1 MKNFDPYKRTILFFA
16 SMINVC
22 MMTALFSYSWYHF
35 YADMMYTYRFYRRGN
50 YVVLALYA
58 VLLFFFSNMYGSLK
72 IGRFRRIEVL
82 LSQYLSLFLT
92 NVVMYVVISL
102 LAFRFVTPFYLFVVL
117 LAEMLVSTI
126 WNVIVIK
133 LYNRIFQPW
142 KILLVY
148 GERPAADL
156 VYKVEARR
164 DKYAIYDA
172 VNINE
177 GMEQIKSDVM
187 DKVMSQMHSYDYEKY
202 TAKDVKTSLRST
214 AGISPMITAVER
226 NDVLKY
232 CYAKKVRAYVIPKI
246 SDIILMGADRIHVFD
261 TPFMLSR
268 GYTLSFDQRFGKR
281 TLDIILSVLLL
292 IAASPFMLL
301 TALAIKLYDH
311 GPVFY
316 SQVRCTKG
324 GKEFAIYKFR
334 SMIVDAEKKGGVQL
348 AKEHD
353 ERITPVGRVIRAA
366 RIDELPQLFNIL
378 KGDMSFVGPR
388 PERPELIEEYSQ
400 EMPEFV
406 FRMRVK
412 AGLTGYAQVYG
423 KYNTTPYDKLKLDLF
438 YIENYSFWTDMKL
451 ILMTVKTIFKPAS
464 TEGIEQEQTNA
475 LKEQVDTTDV
485 EEIVKEINQI
495 AKKEE
500 DK

>member
-177 GMEQIKSDVM
+177 GMEQIKKRILDFQAVIIG
-187 DKVMSQMHSYDYEKY
+187 D
-202 TAKDVKTSLRST
+202 
-214 AGISPMITAVER
+214 IPAVER

-388 PERPELIEEYSQ
+388 PERPDLIEEYSQ

>member
-177 GMEQIKSDVM
+177 GMEQIKKRILDFQAVIIG
-187 DKVMSQMHSYDYEKY
+187 D
-202 TAKDVKTSLRST
+202 
-214 AGISPMITAVER
+214 IPAVER

-353 ERITPVGRVIRAA
+353 ERITPVGRMIRAA

-388 PERPELIEEYSQ
+388 PERPELIKEYSQ

>member
-177 GMEQIKSDVM
+177 GMEQIKKRILDFQAVIIG
-187 DKVMSQMHSYDYEKY
+187 D
-202 TAKDVKTSLRST
+202 
-214 AGISPMITAVER
+214 IPAVER

-353 ERITPVGRVIRAA
+353 KRITPVGRVIRAA

-388 PERPELIEEYSQ
+388 PERPELIKEYSQ

-438 YIENYSFWTDMKL
+438 YIENYSFWTDLKL
-451 ILMTVKTIFKPAS
+451 ILMTVKQSLNRLLQKGLSRNRPMH
-464 TEGIEQEQTNA
+464 
-475 LKEQVDTTDV
+475 
-485 EEIVKEINQI
+485 
-495 AKKEE
+495 
-500 DK
+500 

>member
-1 MKNFDPYKRTILFFA
+1 MKNFDPYKRSILFFA

-177 GMEQIKSDVM
+177 GMEQIKKRILDFQAVIIG
-187 DKVMSQMHSYDYEKY
+187 D
-202 TAKDVKTSLRST
+202 
-214 AGISPMITAVER
+214 IPAVER

-232 CYAKKVRAYVIPKI
+232 CYAQKVRAYVIPKI

-301 TALAIKLYDH
+301 MALAIKLYDH

-388 PERPELIEEYSQ
+388 PERPELIKEYSQ

>member
-177 GMEQIKSDVM
+177 GMEQIKKRILDFQAVIIG
-187 DKVMSQMHSYDYEKY
+187 D
-202 TAKDVKTSLRST
+202 
-214 AGISPMITAVER
+214 IPAVER

-268 GYTLSFDQRFGKR
+268 GYTLSFDQQFGKR

>member
-1 MKNFDPYKRTILFFA
+1 MKNFAPYKRTILFFA

-177 GMEQIKSDVM
+177 GMEQIKKRILDFQAVIIG
-187 DKVMSQMHSYDYEKY
+187 D
-202 TAKDVKTSLRST
+202 
-214 AGISPMITAVER
+214 IPAVER

>member
-177 GMEQIKSDVM
+177 GMEQIKKRILDFQAVIIG
-187 DKVMSQMHSYDYEKY
+187 D
-202 TAKDVKTSLRST
+202 
-214 AGISPMITAVER
+214 IPAVER

-301 TALAIKLYDH
+301 TALAIKFYDH

>member
-126 WNVIVIK
+126 WNVIVSK

-177 GMEQIKSDVM
+177 GMEQIKKRILDFQAVIIG
-187 DKVMSQMHSYDYEKY
+187 D
-202 TAKDVKTSLRST
+202 
-214 AGISPMITAVER
+214 IPAVER

-388 PERPELIEEYSQ
+388 PERPELIKEYSQ

-485 EEIVKEINQI
+485 EEIVKEINQL
-495 AKKEE
+495 AKEE
-500 DK
+500 K

>member
-177 GMEQIKSDVM
+177 GMEQIKKRILDLQAVIIG
-187 DKVMSQMHSYDYEKY
+187 D
-202 TAKDVKTSLRST
+202 
-214 AGISPMITAVER
+214 IPAVER

>member
-177 GMEQIKSDVM
+177 GMEQIKKRILDFQAVIIG
-187 DKVMSQMHSYDYEKY
+187 D
-202 TAKDVKTSLRST
+202 
-214 AGISPMITAVER
+214 IPAVER

-311 GPVFY
+311 GPVLY

-475 LKEQVDTTDV
+475 LKGQVDTTDV

>member
-102 LAFRFVTPFYLFVVL
+102 LAFRFVTPFYLFVIL

-172 VNINE
+172 VNIDE
-177 GMEQIKSDVM
+177 GI
-187 DKVMSQMHSYDYEKY
+187 DKIAEKM
-202 TAKDVKTSLRST
+202 KDFQAVII
-214 AGISPMITAVER
+214 GDISAEKR
-226 NDVLKY
+226 NDMLKY
-232 CYAKKVRAYVIPKI
+232 CYAHKMRAYVIPKL

-261 TPFMLSR
+261 TPFLLSK
-268 GYTLSFDQRFGKR
+268 GYTLSFDQRLFKR
-281 TLDIILSVLLL
+281 ALDLIIAIPMTV
-292 IAASPFMLL
+292 IASPFMLI
-301 TALAIKLYDH
+301 TAIAIKLYDG

-316 SQVRCTKG
+316 KQVRCTKYER
-324 GKEFAIYKFR
+324 EFEIYKFR
-334 SMIVDAEKKGGVQL
+334 SMIVNAESDGVAKL
-348 AKEHD
+348 AKEND
-353 ERITPVGRVIRAA
+353 DRITPIGKFIRAT
-366 RIDELPQLFNIL
+366 RIDELPQLFNII

-388 PERPELIEEYSQ
+388 PERPEIMKQYCE
-400 EMPEFV
+400 EMPEFP
-406 FRMRVK
+406 FRTRVK

-438 YIENYSFWTDMKL
+438 YIENYSLWTDIKL
-451 ILMTVKTIFKPAS
+451 ILMTVKTVLKKDA
-464 TEGIEQEQTNA
+464 TEGVSD
-475 LKEQVDTTDV
+475 EQVTAEKIDDGTHESVEKIV
-485 EEIVKEINQI
+485 EEIVKNNQ
-495 AKKEE
+495 
-500 DK
+500 

>member
-177 GMEQIKSDVM
+177 GMEQIKKRILDFQAVIIG
-187 DKVMSQMHSYDYEKY
+187 D
-202 TAKDVKTSLRST
+202 
-214 AGISPMITAVER
+214 IPAVER

-423 KYNTTPYDKLKLDLF
+423 KYNTTPYDKVKLDLF

-475 LKEQVDTTDV
+475 LKGQVDTTDV

>member
-92 NVVMYVVISL
+92 NVVMYVVIAL

-177 GMEQIKSDVM
+177 GMEQIKKRILDFQAVIIG
-187 DKVMSQMHSYDYEKY
+187 D
-202 TAKDVKTSLRST
+202 
-214 AGISPMITAVER
+214 IPAVER

>member
-102 LAFRFVTPFYLFVVL
+102 LAFRFVTPFYLFAVL

-177 GMEQIKSDVM
+177 GMEQIKKRILDFQAVIIG
-187 DKVMSQMHSYDYEKY
+187 D
-202 TAKDVKTSLRST
+202 
-214 AGISPMITAVER
+214 IPAVER

-301 TALAIKLYDH
+301 TALAIKVYDH

>member
-22 MMTALFSYSWYHF
+22 LMTALFSYSWYHF

-58 VLLFFFSNMYGSLK
+58 IVLFFFSSMYGSLK

-92 NVVMYVVISL
+92 NIVMYVVISL
-102 LAFRFVTPFYLFVVL
+102 LAFRFVTPLYLFFVFA
-117 LAEMLVSTI
+117 AEMLVSTC

-177 GMEQIKSDVM
+177 GIEEVQKKILEFQAVIIGD
-187 DKVMSQMHSYDYEKY
+187 
-202 TAKDVKTSLRST
+202 
-214 AGISPMITAVER
+214 IPAVER
-226 NDVLKY
+226 NNILKY

-281 TLDIILSVLLL
+281 VLDIILSLLL
-292 IAASPFMLL
+292 LLLASPFMLI
-301 TALAIKLYDH
+301 TALAIKLYDG
-311 GPVFY
+311 GPVIY
-316 SQVRCTKG
+316 SQIRCTKAG
-324 GKEFAIYKFR
+324 RQFLIYKFR

-353 ERITPVGRVIRAA
+353 KRITPVGRVIRAA

-388 PERPELIEEYSQ
+388 PERPELIEEYSR
-400 EMPEFV
+400 EMPEFA

-438 YIENYSFWTDMKL
+438 YIENYSFWTDIKL

-464 TEGIEQEQTNA
+464 TEGIDDEQTNA
-475 LKEQVDTTDV
+475 LKEQMDTTDV

-495 AKKEE
+495 AKEE

>member
-177 GMEQIKSDVM
+177 GMEQIKKRILDFQAVIIG
-187 DKVMSQMHSYDYEKY
+187 D
-202 TAKDVKTSLRST
+202 
-214 AGISPMITAVER
+214 IPAVER

-353 ERITPVGRVIRAA
+353 KRITPVGRVIRAA

-388 PERPELIEEYSQ
+388 PERPELIKEYSQ

-495 AKKEE
+495 VKKEE

>member
-177 GMEQIKSDVM
+177 GMEQIKKRILDFQAVIIG
-187 DKVMSQMHSYDYEKY
+187 D
-202 TAKDVKTSLRST
+202 
-214 AGISPMITAVER
+214 IPAVER

-353 ERITPVGRVIRAA
+353 KRITPVGRVIRAA

-388 PERPELIEEYSQ
+388 PERPELIKEYSQ

-485 EEIVKEINQI
+485 EEIVKEINQL
-495 AKKEE
+495 AKEE
-500 DK
+500 K